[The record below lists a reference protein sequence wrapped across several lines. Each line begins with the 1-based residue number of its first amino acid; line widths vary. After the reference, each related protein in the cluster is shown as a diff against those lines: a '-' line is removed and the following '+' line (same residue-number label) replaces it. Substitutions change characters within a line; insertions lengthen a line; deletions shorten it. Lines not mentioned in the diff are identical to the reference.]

1 MPAPLHA
8 CTLAWALYCLHALLL
23 SPNLTC
29 SLPYYSLALS
39 HSLTH
44 SLPSLAPSLPPFDSP
59 TNANPSWSSIQ
70 DASESTS
77 YEFLLTAVVGC
88 QNWFFE
94 MKPSLL
100 YPPSAENVSLVVTF
114 VTGESQIF
122 SGREF
127 DSRPVIIFRWGE
139 YSFFLAFPLNFG
151 GYDTYFVEI
160 ERIKQKGNGFL
171 RLITSGSF
179 ITFITSKEFNNFF
192 SSWVD
197 NTLKAQIQASFFH
210 GTPQFGSSSSFGA
223 WVLGY
228 CPSNTINE
236 KCIDAWHM
244 SDHDN
249 QKPCMSVYL
258 LIKEG
263 GILCLVQF

>member
-1 MPAPLHA
+1 MPAPLLA

-59 TNANPSWSSIQ
+59 INANPSWSSIQ

-94 MKPSLL
+94 IKPSLL
-100 YPPSAENVSLVVTF
+100 SQPSAKSVSLVVTF
-114 VTGESQIF
+114 LTENSQTF
-122 SGREF
+122 SGCEF
-127 DSRPVIIFRWGE
+127 DSRSVIIFRWGE
-139 YSFFLAFPLNFG
+139 DSFFLAFPLNLG

-197 NTLKAQIQASFFH
+197 NTLKAFRRLISAS
-210 GTPQFGSSSSFGA
+210 
-223 WVLGY
+223 
-228 CPSNTINE
+228 
-236 KCIDAWHM
+236 
-244 SDHDN
+244 
-249 QKPCMSVYL
+249 
-258 LIKEG
+258 
-263 GILCLVQF
+263 LV

>member
-1 MPAPLHA
+1 MLCCSVPIL
-8 CTLAWALYCLHALLL
+8 LAHSHTTRLL
-23 SPNLTC
+23 C
-29 SLPYYSLALS
+29 
-39 HSLTH
+39 LTH

-94 MKPSLL
+94 IQPSLFSRR
-100 YPPSAENVSLVVTF
+100 SAKNNSSVVTF
-114 VTGESQIF
+114 LTGNW

-127 DSRPVIIFRWGE
+127 DSHRVIFFRWVKD
-139 YSFFLAFPLNFG
+139 SFFLAFPLNIG
-151 GYDTYFVEI
+151 NYDTYFVEI

-171 RLITSGSF
+171 RLITCGSF

-197 NTLKAQIQASFFH
+197 NTLN
-210 GTPQFGSSSSFGA
+210 G
-223 WVLGY
+223 
-228 CPSNTINE
+228 
-236 KCIDAWHM
+236 M
-244 SDHDN
+244 
-249 QKPCMSVYL
+249 MSVF
-258 LIKEG
+258 E
-263 GILCLVQF
+263 